1 MKWKWLH
8 SSLLLLALLPVTLRA
23 QQPDSVADALTGQLA
38 DPVVSNRQPCQNV
51 QMLAIGSVNLLDT
64 YLSQEKYSGTE
75 VRYISQR
82 LRRWQKHPSWRTALT
97 SSGSFQYASP
107 RADNSNYMGALYTC
121 AFAMRHEWTFGN
133 RWSAEA
139 GAQAEVAG
147 GFLYSTRNSNNPA
160 QARLYLNLGP
170 SAAVTGSFQLL
181 RRILQMRYEAYA
193 PLAGLLFSPN
203 YGQSYYEIFTRGN
216 YDHNV
221 AAASVFSAPTLRHQ
235 LTVDY
240 PLRRFSI
247 RVGYLGD
254 FEQAEVNNLKYHT
267 YSHLLLIGIVKQL

>member
-1 MKWKWLH
+1 MKWKWLY
-8 SSLLLLALLPVTLRA
+8 SSLLLLALLPVTLMA
-23 QQPDSVADALTGQLA
+23 QQPDPVADALAGQLA
-38 DPVVSNRQPCQNV
+38 DPIVSNQQPCQNV
-51 QMLAIGSVNLLDT
+51 QMLAVGSVNLLDT

-82 LRRWQKHPSWRTALT
+82 LRRWHKHPSWRTALT
-97 SSGSFQYASP
+97 STGSFQYASP

-121 AFAMRHEWTFGN
+121 AFAMRHEWTFGE

-160 QARLYLNLGP
+160 QARLYLNRGP
-170 SAAVTGSFQLL
+170 TAAVTGAFRLL
-181 RRILQMRYEAYA
+181 RRTLQIRYEAYA
-193 PLAGLLFSPN
+193 PLVGLLFSPN

-235 LTVDY
+235 LTIDY

-247 RVGYLGD
+247 RVGYQGD

-267 YSHLLLIGIVKQL
+267 YSHLLLMGIVKQL